1 MTDLPGGSR
10 SGGSGGSGGSDG
22 SAGRRA
28 SELFHGATT
37 DFAPDV
43 DRIVQGGVAR
53 GRTLRR
59 RRRVGTSLAAVAVVG
74 ILGVAASAGSELI
87 GDAEPAPIG
96 LAETDTAADD
106 ATDAPPTE
114 SPTAPPSTSMPRG
127 ALPPGAYTTLPIDTL
142 VVVSAADVPGVIG
155 ELVPGGTV
163 GEPLEDPP
171 YGVSDLRQ
179 KKVVHFLYDGTLR
192 TFSIERADTLAT
204 CAEQVDPANQ
214 ADGEPGGECVEQDGV
229 TLLTWGSDTVDG
241 VSAQGVSAFVHGYVV
256 SALSYNAAAGK
267 DVTPVLAEPALSMQE
282 LTTIVTSEE
291 WFGE

>member
-1 MTDLPGGSR
+1 MTDLPG
-10 SGGSGGSGGSDG
+10 G

-37 DFAPDV
+37 DLAPDV

-59 RRRVGTSLAAVAVVG
+59 RRRVGTSLAAAAVVG
-74 ILGVAASAGSELI
+74 VLGVAASAGSQLL
-87 GDAEPAPIG
+87 GDAEQTPIG
-96 LAETDTAADD
+96 FADTGTAADA

-114 SPTAPPSTSMPRG
+114 SPSTPPSTNG
-127 ALPPGAYTTLPIDTL
+127 VQDALPPGAYTTLPIDAL
-142 VVVSAADVPGVIG
+142 VVVSAESVPGVIG

-171 YGVSDLRQ
+171 YGVADLRQ
-179 KKVVHFLYDGTLR
+179 QKTVHFRYEGTLT
-192 TFSIERADTLAT
+192 TFVIERADTLAT
-204 CAEQVDPANQ
+204 CAEQIDPANQ
-214 ADGEPGGECVEQDGV
+214 ADGEPGGECIEQDGV
-229 TLLTWGSDTVDG
+229 TLLTWGPDTADG
-241 VSAQGVSAFVHGYVV
+241 VTAQGVSAFVHGYVV
-256 SALSYNAAAGK
+256 SALSYNAADGK
-267 DVTPVLAEPALSMQE
+267 DVTPILAEPPLSMGE